1 MKKLFSFLV
10 AFGCEVSLNATTFNF
25 DSSASVSQTID
36 GISVQLGQGNNATNA
51 PAYSS
56 YVGMKIYASNTITID
71 AEQSFSN
78 VQLVFSM
85 NQGKAYLPMTAST
98 GNLQGGGTPADK
110 DDKKVDVWTGSTNHL
125 VFTFGTSGQRIIY
138 QIVVDGEPIDLNPI
152 VYVDTTSL
160 DSSFLY
166 GEPTAVLVPDM
177 NFLKKEY
184 AFIESNIRVSCS
196 LGTILNNDTVSMP
209 YFNCNAG
216 NTLSFEATKPIKGIV
231 INGYVRKQ
239 FTASVDKGNIEYC
252 SPGALEED
260 TEGYPVVIISDIDST
275 AVTIFCDKQLR
286 CYTVYVYFDA
296 NPTETLDC
304 GGSQGGGETEFL
316 TFDKAEAVYESE
328 ISEEEGKP
336 NYTIFLSNQA
346 ADVPYMALDLYPTAT
361 GDLVGQYSMDDESLG
376 DYTWYQYGEG
386 DEDFTWA
393 TEGQLVI
400 NKEGDVYSIS
410 GYVTCDD
417 NNTYNFSF
425 SGAMPFYTD
434 TEYYDGQQGID
445 ETQVEQQAQKILR
458 RGQLLIQ
465 RNHSVYDVT
474 GRRVE

>member
-10 AFGCEVSLNATTFNF
+10 AFGCAVSLNATTFNF

-216 NTLSFEATKPIKGIV
+216 NTLTFETTQPMKGIA

-239 FTASVDKGNIEYC
+239 FSASVDNGNIEYC
-252 SPGALEED
+252 SPGELED
-260 TEGYPVVIISDIDST
+260 DWEGYPVVIISNINATS
-275 AVTIFCDKQLR
+275 VTIQCDKQLR
-286 CYTVYVYFDA
+286 CYAVRVYFEA
-296 NPTETLDC
+296 NPAEELDC
-304 GGSQGGGETEFL
+304 GGSSGEGEVFNL
-316 TFDKAEAVYESE
+316 TFDSADAVYESE
-328 ISEEEGKP
+328 DSADEGKP
-336 NYTIFLSNQA
+336 NYTVFLYNNENP
-346 ADVPYMALDLYPTAT
+346 DYPYIALDLYPAT
-361 GDLVGQYSMDDESLG
+361 QGDLVGTYSKDNESLG
-376 DYTWYQYGEG
+376 DYSWYQYGE
-386 DEDFTWA
+386 DEMDFTWMESDGA
-393 TEGQLVI
+393 VAISKTGEI
-400 NKEGDVYSIS
+400 YTIS
-410 GYVTCDD
+410 GYISCDD
-417 NNTYNFSF
+417 NNTYNFRF
-425 SGAMPFYTD
+425 TGTMPFYTD
-434 TEYYDGQQGID
+434 TDYYTEGIED
-445 ETQVEQQAQKILR
+445 ANAEQRATKILR
-458 RGQLLIQ
+458 NGQLLLIYKDK
-465 RNHSVYDVT
+465 VYTVT
-474 GRRVE
+474 GQRQ

>member
-10 AFGCEVSLNATTFNF
+10 AFGCAVSLNATTFNF

-36 GISVQLGQGNNATNA
+36 GISVQLGQGNNATKA
-51 PAYSS
+51 PEYSS
-56 YVGMKIYASNTITID
+56 YVGTKIYASNTITID

-216 NTLSFEATKPIKGIV
+216 NTLTFETTQPMKGIA

-239 FTASVDKGNIEYC
+239 FSASVDNGNIEYC
-252 SPGALEED
+252 SPGELED
-260 TEGYPVVIISDIDST
+260 DWEGYPVVIISDINATS
-275 AVTIFCDKQLR
+275 VTIQCDKKLR
-286 CYTVYVYFDA
+286 CYAVRVYFEA
-296 NPTETLDC
+296 NPAEELDC
-304 GGSQGGGETEFL
+304 GGSSGEGEVFNL
-316 TFDKAEAVYESE
+316 TFDSADAVYESE
-328 ISEEEGKP
+328 DSADEGKP
-336 NYTIFLSNQA
+336 NYTVFLYNNENP
-346 ADVPYMALDLYPTAT
+346 DYPYIALDLYPAT
-361 GDLVGQYSMDDESLG
+361 QGDLVGTYSKDNESLG
-376 DYTWYQYGEG
+376 DYSWYQYGE
-386 DEDFTWA
+386 DEMDFTWMESDGA
-393 TEGQLVI
+393 VAISKTGEI
-400 NKEGDVYSIS
+400 YTIS
-410 GYVTCDD
+410 GYISCDD
-417 NNTYNFSF
+417 NNTYNFRF
-425 SGAMPFYTD
+425 TGTMPFYTD
-434 TEYYDGQQGID
+434 TDYYTEGIED
-445 ETQVEQQAQKILR
+445 ANAEQRATKILR
-458 RGQLLIQ
+458 NGQLLLIYKDK
-465 RNHSVYDVT
+465 VYTVT
-474 GRRVE
+474 GQRQ

>member
-1 MKKLFSFLV
+1 MKQFFSLV
-10 AFGCEVSLNATTFNF
+10 CASLLALSMTATTFDYNAEGTQ
-25 DSSASVSQTID
+25 DQTID
-36 GISVQLGQGNNATNA
+36 GIHIVLAKANGSTV

-56 YVGMKIYASNTITID
+56 YNGMKLYANNTITID
-71 AEQSFSN
+71 AEQAFSN
-78 VQLVFSM
+78 VQLVFCK
-85 NQGKAYLPMTAST
+85 NDGKDYLTMTAST
-98 GNLQGGGTPADK
+98 GELVSGGTSTAL
-110 DDKKVDVWTGSTNHL
+110 DDPKVDVWNGSANHL
-125 VFTFGTSGQRIIY
+125 VFTMGTKGQRVLR

-216 NTLSFEATKPIKGIV
+216 NTLTFETTQPMKGIA

-239 FTASVDKGNIEYC
+239 FSASVDKGNIEYC

-336 NYTIFLSNQA
+336 NYTIFLSHQA